1 MELTGSERE
10 EFTRLANATFDPDL
24 CSEEDLPW
32 LRAARA
38 EYEREQERERSGVSP
53 VAQPSLTEDEEAMSD
68 STQAADDL

>member
-1 MELTGSERE
+1 MELTDSERE

-38 EYEREQERERSGVSP
+38 EYEREQ
-53 VAQPSLTEDEEAMSD
+53 AQKRRDALSAEQTTLTEDDEEYSSD
-68 STQAADDL
+68 LNCLE